1 MPIFLRLVLEKKMH
15 NVIQIRRGTGTS
27 LEKFREKKQG
37 RIAFIGGSITRM
49 TQGYSFLTTQLLREM
64 FPFAELEFIN
74 AGISSTCSN
83 TGAFRIGQDVL
94 SKGKIDL
101 LFIEFA
107 VNDNQDGHLKPA
119 STVRAMEGMVRQ
131 AFKNNPQVDIVFLYT
146 ANESHNRTYA
156 QGKVPREIRAMEKVA
171 KYYRIPT
178 ISFAQHVA
186 ECLAAG
192 DFDWTKDFGEEHPSL
207 FGNKIYCSLI
217 QKLLERSKKA
227 NPAVIPAELFDRES
241 LVNGKFISPSA
252 AEFDDKWTLGIP
264 DWEALSGIKRDCFTN
279 VTTLFSTTPG
289 AELTLSFS
297 GNCIGFYLTAGPDAG
312 CVSYSIDGSPFKKT
326 DLFHHYSAGLHYP
339 YTKML
344 AENLEFGDH
353 KLVLRVSKLRNPK
366 SIGNAVRI
374 MKFATNESEKS

>member
-1 MPIFLRLVLEKKMH
+1 MH

-64 FPFAELEFIN
+64 FPSAKLEFIN

-94 SKGKIDL
+94 SEGKIDL

-171 KYYRIPT
+171 KYYTPVMM
-178 ISFAQHVA
+178 VA
-186 ECLAAG
+186 
-192 DFDWTKDFGEEHPSL
+192 
-207 FGNKIYCSLI
+207 
-217 QKLLERSKKA
+217 
-227 NPAVIPAELFDRES
+227 V
-241 LVNGKFISPSA
+241 
-252 AEFDDKWTLGIP
+252 
-264 DWEALSGIKRDCFTN
+264 
-279 VTTLFSTTPG
+279 
-289 AELTLSFS
+289 
-297 GNCIGFYLTAGPDAG
+297 
-312 CVSYSIDGSPFKKT
+312 
-326 DLFHHYSAGLHYP
+326 
-339 YTKML
+339 
-344 AENLEFGDH
+344 
-353 KLVLRVSKLRNPK
+353 
-366 SIGNAVRI
+366 
-374 MKFATNESEKS
+374 